1 MFVLNHKKENPKN
14 NILAK
19 KVAILQN
26 LQHIKQ
32 IKNENVIK
40 THNQL
45 LTHENNNQ
53 SFNNI
58 ESISNNSK
66 LSEENVDDVTKDET
80 ENRIVLHKSL
90 YNNIIINNNNDIK
103 NFIKNDIKN
112 FIKNDINFYINNN
125 INLKKIKYMKDSLE
139 DQEPLQES
147 LQGPLLELPQES
159 LLEPPQESLQE
170 PMNYQE
176 KMNNIQMLINK
187 IINNSELNDPYIF
200 KKFILDD

>member
-26 LQHIKQ
+26 LQNIKQIKQIKQ
-32 IKNENVIK
+32 IKN
-40 THNQL
+40 
-45 LTHENNNQ
+45 ENNNQ

-58 ESISNNSK
+58 ESISNDSK

-125 INLKKIKYMKDSLE
+125 INLKKIKYMKDSLK
-139 DQEPLQES
+139 DQ
-147 LQGPLLELPQES
+147 
-159 LLEPPQESLQE
+159 
-170 PMNYQE
+170 
-176 KMNNIQMLINK
+176 
-187 IINNSELNDPYIF
+187 
-200 KKFILDD
+200 